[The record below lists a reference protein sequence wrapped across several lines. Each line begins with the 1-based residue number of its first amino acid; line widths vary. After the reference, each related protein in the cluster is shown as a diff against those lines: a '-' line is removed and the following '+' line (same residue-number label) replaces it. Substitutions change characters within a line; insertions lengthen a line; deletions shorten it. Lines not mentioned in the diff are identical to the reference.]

1 MESYEVLWWHLSGSE
16 GMMTSP
22 FHKIIAIVGTSG
34 SGKTTLLE
42 GLIPLLVKRGLRV
55 GTIKHDVHG
64 FDMDKPGK
72 DSWRHKRAGSAVSLI
87 SSPNK
92 IGLVMDT
99 DHDWTINELGG
110 FFPHVD
116 LILAEGYKKEEMP
129 KIEVLRPGIRDTPLC
144 TSDKNLLAIFSDM
157 HLDVKVPVFKT
168 TQIDELA
175 DFIIEH
181 FDL

>member
-1 MESYEVLWWHLSGSE
+1 MNL
-16 GMMTSP
+16 P
-22 FHKIIAIVGTSG
+22 FPKIIAIVGTSG
-34 SGKTTLLE
+34 SGKTTLLQR
-42 GLIPLLVKRGLRV
+42 LIPLLLKRGLKV

-99 DHDWTINELGG
+99 DHDWKINELGR

-116 LILAEGYKKEEMP
+116 LILAEGYKKEEVP

-144 TSDKNLLAIFSDM
+144 TADKNLLAIFSDM
-157 HLDVKVPVFKT
+157 QLDVKVPVFKT
-168 TQIDELA
+168 SQVDELA
-175 DFIIEH
+175 DFIAAH
-181 FDL
+181 FDM